1 MAASPP
7 GQSDCSFCFLYCK
20 LVYCNPCAMSIPANH
35 PHLMERM
42 VAATVTLTLEM
53 RVVRVMV
60 VETGV
65 ATVVTMMTEEMIL
78 EE

>member
-1 MAASPP
+1 
-7 GQSDCSFCFLYCK
+7 
-20 LVYCNPCAMSIPANH
+20 MSIPANH

-65 ATVVTMMTEEMIL
+65 ATVVTMMTEEMML